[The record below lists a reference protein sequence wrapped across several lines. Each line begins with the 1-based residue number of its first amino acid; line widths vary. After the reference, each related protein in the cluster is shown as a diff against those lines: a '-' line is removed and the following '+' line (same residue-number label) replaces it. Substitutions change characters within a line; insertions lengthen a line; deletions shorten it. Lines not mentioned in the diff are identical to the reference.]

1 MILRNVMPRL
11 VHLIWSSFD
20 QKHFRHHW
28 IHIYNYTALRSDYC
42 YSSIGNT
49 LQKRTLISESAKVV
63 RKTNHIWKICRI
75 IVTRFYSQT
84 CYFTVKTLSNF
95 LRPLFIKFCG
105 LCVIWFPSIQP
116 ILFEACLFYFENL
129 YIIWYLIG
137 EINKLLLLK
146 YSLHLLL
153 FLQ

>member
-1 MILRNVMPRL
+1 MT
-11 VHLIWSSFD
+11 IWFD
-20 QKHFRHHW
+20 LHSIKNISDIIGYIFTIIRPW
-28 IHIYNYTALRSDYC
+28 DPITATHPSGTRC
-42 YSSIGNT
+42 K
-49 LQKRTLISESAKVV
+49 KRTLISESAKVV

-129 YIIWYLIG
+129 FIIWYLIG
-137 EINKLLLLK
+137 EINKLLWHK
-146 YSLHLLL
+146 YSLHLFL
-153 FLQ
+153 FLL